1 MSVEFYFMKKLIY
14 SAVMLFVGAGMAS
27 AAIPSLNV
35 TVSDSSGKAAFKGAV
50 NAKGSF
56 ATGAL
61 KPGEYVVQFQ
71 SRGGDTKGSHYA
83 VVISAGTKKVTADS
97 LDGSKFAAGGVAM
110 KINVGS
116 GLNITG
122 QVSDSAKTMVDKNG
136 KKMVW
141 IPKKLGSN
149 LPAHWAAEDS
159 PEAKEAM
166 TQSSYSTKNIQD
178 KQAQGITPH

>member
-1 MSVEFYFMKKLIY
+1 
-14 SAVMLFVGAGMAS
+14 MAF
-27 AAIPSLNV
+27 AAIPPLTV
-35 TVSDSSGKAAFKGAV
+35 VVSDSAGKEAYK
-50 NAKGSF
+50 NSISAKGSF

-71 SRGGDTKGSHYA
+71 SKGADTKGTYA
-83 VVISAGTKKVTADS
+83 LVVSAGVKKVTADS
-97 LDGSKFAAGGVAM
+97 VDGAKFAAGGIAM

-122 QVSDSAKTMVDKNG
+122 QVSDAVKTMVDKNG

-149 LPAHWAAEDS
+149 LPAHWAAADS

-166 TQSSYSTKNIQD
+166 TQGSYSTKNIMD
-178 KQAQGITPH
+178 KQAQGISPH

>member
-1 MSVEFYFMKKLIY
+1 MKKLIY
-14 SAVMLFVGAGMAS
+14 SVVMLLAGAGMAF
-27 AAIPSLNV
+27 AAIPPLTV
-35 TVSDSSGKAAFKGAV
+35 IVSDSAGKVAYKSSIS
-50 NAKGSF
+50 AKGSF

-71 SRGGDTKGSHYA
+71 SKGGDTKGGSYA
-83 VVISAGTKKVTADS
+83 LVVSAGIKKVTADS
-97 LDGSKFAAGGVAM
+97 VDGARFAAGGVAM

-122 QVSDSAKTMVDKNG
+122 QVSDTVKTMVDKNG

-166 TQSSYSTKNIQD
+166 TQGSYSTKNIMD
-178 KQAQGITPH
+178 KQAQGISPH